1 MSLDT
6 SIRSPGIQ
14 IDAGTDASAMAAS
27 DVIRIGDGS
36 ALPRPGR
43 DVCSVEVRLVRTD
56 SGLEQAVEIR
66 KESYGRHT
74 PEMVPVLARPE
85 LQDFSPEAVIFVAEQ
100 VETGRVLGSIRV
112 VTNVQTPL
120 SFERELT
127 LPDRFRNTQ
136 ISVVQRLSLV
146 PGSAGVEAKKSLFKA
161 FYLYSL
167 AMQIEWMVLYTP
179 PPRDKLFSRL
189 GFAPVFDGD
198 GLIAGEFSDYR
209 QVRLLALRVWDVE
222 PLWRQSIPEWHDFF
236 FRQFTP
242 GIKIF
247 SSVSNRAKAS
257 RPPVSINQGFQ
268 S

>member
-6 SIRSPGIQ
+6 SVSS
-14 IDAGTDASAMAAS
+14 TD
-27 DVIRIGDGS
+27 IRIGADVETSNLAPSGDIRVGEGRG
-36 ALPRPGR
+36 LTRPGR
-43 DVCSVEVRLVRTD
+43 DVCAVEVRLVRTE
-56 SGLEQAVEIR
+56 SGLEQAVEVR

-85 LQDFSPEAVIFVAEQ
+85 LQDFSPEAVVFVAEQ
-100 VETGRVLGSIRV
+100 VGTGRVLGSIRV

-120 SFERELT
+120 SFERELA

-146 PGSAGVEAKKSLFKA
+146 PGPAGVEAKKSLFKA

-189 GFAPVFDGD
+189 GFSPVFDGD

-209 QVRLLALRVWDVE
+209 QVRLLALRVWEVE
-222 PLWRQSIPEWHDFF
+222 PLWRKSIPEWHDFF

-257 RPPVSINQGFQ
+257 RLSIGPGQ
-268 S
+268 SLQA